1 VPTGELQLRSPRLK
15 KLGPSRASSEALED
29 LMPKHAHI
37 RVCLLVAAAGLL
49 AAQAVSADELQ
60 RIVLRDG
67 SVIVAEVRSLEEG
80 RYGLRSRALGDFK
93 VEQARILRIE
103 SAGVGHSPGTAARR
117 DLSKKVPTP
126 AAKNDAATA
135 ASIQELQMRM
145 LSSGD
150 MLTSILK
157 LRSSPEMQEVLADP
171 EIQAAIMS
179 GDLDALQRNPKMLK
193 LMKSPDMR
201 VITEDLAPGS

>member
-1 VPTGELQLRSPRLK
+1 
-15 KLGPSRASSEALED
+15 
-29 LMPKHAHI
+29 MPKHAHI

-49 AAQAVSADELQ
+49 AAQAVSAGELQ

-80 RYGLRSRALGDFK
+80 RYGLRSRALGDFE

-103 SAGVGHSPGTAARR
+103 SAGVAHSPGTAARR

-126 AAKNDAATA
+126 TAKNDAASA
-135 ASIQELQMRM
+135 ARIQELQMRM
-145 LSSGD
+145 LSSGE